1 MGNWFLIGF
10 ILNFFKNCFL
20 NILMLLMLFLGIW
33 FKPCL
38 MVGLVLLGVNIIL
51 SFILQLRLKRAIK
64 TFDNSVNEDARK
76 FGEILKDDDWMQ
88 KTRNYTE
95 DKIRNGQ
102 DIVIDDSDY
111 TVKNEEGQK

>member
-1 MGNWFLIGF
+1 MGNLFLVGF

-38 MVGLVLLGVNIIL
+38 IIGLVLLAINLIL
-51 SFILQLRLKRAIK
+51 SFVIQLKIKRAMK
-64 TFDNSVNEDARK
+64 QFDSAIGADARN
-76 FGEILKDDDWMQ
+76 FTDFTSEDNRTQ
-88 KTRNYTE
+88 YSNNYGE
-95 DKIRNGQ
+95 DKIRSSQ
-102 DIVIDDSDY
+102 DIIIDDSDY

>member
-33 FKPCL
+33 IKPCL

-51 SFILQLRLKRAIK
+51 SFILELSKPLTTRSTRMLA
-64 TFDNSVNEDARK
+64 NSAK
-76 FGEILKDDDWMQ
+76 F
-88 KTRNYTE
+88 
-95 DKIRNGQ
+95 
-102 DIVIDDSDY
+102 
-111 TVKNEEGQK
+111 